1 MIRDLVQNHRYLHLF
16 WQFLSYLVQRFN
28 RDGCR
33 QSAAALTY
41 MSLFAIVPMLTLM
54 YSMFSLIPAF
64 QEAGSQVEG
73 WIFSKVLPSSG
84 QKITA
89 YLSDFS
95 AQARKLSSVGAV
107 ILMLT
112 SYLMLANIE
121 KTFNHIWGADGGRRG
136 LSGFLLY
143 WAILSL
149 GPLLLAA
156 GVVMKTYLLSFRLM
170 VDEVDALGIAQYLFA
185 YLPWLLTWM
194 ALSLL
199 FIAVPNCKVRARH
212 AVFGALVTTVLFE
225 SAKALFGLIVA
236 HSSYTNIYGA
246 FAAIPLFLIWIY
258 LLWMLI
264 LIGAEFVRSLET
276 FSVEGRGKKLP
287 DLVATLMV
295 LWHCWQNQQRGDSL
309 SDQAMV
315 ASGMDAEHWKKLRN
329 RLLQQRV
336 LEKTQSGQYVLIR
349 DLGSHSLNDACGW
362 LGENIYSS
370 ATWES
375 DKLIAEHP
383 WYAKYDML
391 AGKAR
396 HQVQENFSLSI
407 EELFTQGAPDPERP
421 LPKT

>member
-1 MIRDLVQNHRYLHLF
+1 MISSLAKKQRYMQLF
-16 WQFLSYLVQRFN
+16 WHFFSYLVQRFK

-54 YSMFSLIPAF
+54 YGMFSLIPAF
-64 QEAGSQVEG
+64 QDAGSQVEA
-73 WIFSKVLPSSG
+73 WILSKVLPSSG
-84 QKITA
+84 QEITS
-89 YLSDFS
+89 YLSAFS
-95 AQARKLSSVGAV
+95 SQARKLSSVGAI
-107 ILMLT
+107 ILMVT

-121 KTFNHIWGADGGRRG
+121 KTFNHIWGTDGGRRG

-143 WAILSL
+143 WAVLSL

-170 VDEVDALGIAQYLFA
+170 VDEVDALGIFQYLLA

-199 FIAVPNCKVRARH
+199 FIAVPNCKVRTRH

-225 SAKALFGLIVA
+225 SAKALFGLLVA

-276 FSVEGRGKKLP
+276 FSMDGRGKKLP
-287 DLVATLMV
+287 DVLAALIV
-295 LWHCWQNQQRGDSL
+295 LWHCWQNQQSGNSL
-309 SDQAMV
+309 SDQAMI
-315 ASGMDAEHWKKLRN
+315 ALGMDSEHWKKLRN
-329 RLLQQRV
+329 LLIRQRV

-349 DLGSHSLNDACGW
+349 DMGSHSLNDVCAW
-362 LGENIYSS
+362 LGENIHTP

-375 DKLIAEHP
+375 DKLFAEHP

-396 HQVQENFSLSI
+396 RSVEDCFSLSL
-407 EELFTQGAPDPERP
+407 EALFSQGATPQQSNGD
-421 LPKT
+421 

>member
-1 MIRDLVQNHRYLHLF
+1 MLKGLIKNQQYLAIF
-16 WQFLSYLVQRFN
+16 WHFLSYLVQRFN

-54 YSMFSLIPAF
+54 YRMFSLIPAF
-64 QEAGSQVEG
+64 QDAGSQVES
-73 WIFSKVLPSSG
+73 WIFSKVLPTSG
-84 QKITA
+84 QEITS
-89 YLSDFS
+89 YLSEFS

-107 ILMLT
+107 ILMVT

-121 KTFNHIWGADGGRRG
+121 KTFNHIWGTDGGRRG

-170 VDEVDALGIAQYLFA
+170 VDEVDALGISQYLFA

-194 ALSLL
+194 ALTLL

-225 SAKALFGLIVA
+225 SAKALFGFMVA
-236 HSSYTNIYGA
+236 HSSYTNVYGA
-246 FAAIPLFLIWIY
+246 FAVIPLFLIWIY
-258 LLWMLI
+258 LLWVLI

-276 FSVEGRGKKLP
+276 FSIEGRGKKLP
-287 DLVATLMV
+287 DLVATLIA

-309 SDQAMV
+309 SDRAMV
-315 ASGMDAEHWKKLRN
+315 ATGMDAEHWKKLRN
-329 RLLQQRV
+329 LLLRERV
-336 LEKTQSGQYVLIR
+336 IEKTASGQYVLIR
-349 DLGSHSLNDACGW
+349 DLGSHSINDVCDW
-362 LGENIYSS
+362 LGEDIHRPTSDESS
-370 ATWES
+370 TLAS
-375 DKLIAEHP
+375 CHP

-396 HQVQENFSLSI
+396 TATQDNFSLSI
-407 EELFTQGAPDPERP
+407 ETLFAQDLIKA
-421 LPKT
+421 